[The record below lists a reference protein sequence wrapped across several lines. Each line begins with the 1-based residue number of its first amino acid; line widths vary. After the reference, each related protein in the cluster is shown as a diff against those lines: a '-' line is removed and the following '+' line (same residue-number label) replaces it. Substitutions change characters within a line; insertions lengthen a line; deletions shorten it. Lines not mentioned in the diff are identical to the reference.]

1 MALRPESRRKKEWE
15 EWKRREI
22 AAAPPGQ
29 RERMRNLLDGIPPPT
44 PEMEERI
51 REIKREVERV
61 FGTGP
66 KRRKKRV

>member
-1 MALRPESRRKKEWE
+1 MGLSGSKRLKRWE

-29 RERMRNLLDGIPPPT
+29 RKRMRELLDGVPPPTQEQDERMRRI
-44 PEMEERI
+44 ERD
-51 REIKREVERV
+51 VERV

-66 KRRKKRV
+66 KKRRKHG